1 MFVIEEKEGSSF
13 ILKNTHFQIIIRDP
27 RPGMAT
33 LAFRTIIFGLGQ
45 NHSQFLLRRDPL
57 IVYDTPIISRI
68 VHIQFKR
75 QFDISIKRRLK
86 SNSRCNKSAS
96 KYSHENT

>member
-1 MFVIEEKEGSSF
+1 
-13 ILKNTHFQIIIRDP
+13 
-27 RPGMAT
+27 MAT

-86 SNSRCNKSAS
+86 SNSRCDKKKLADTFTRT
-96 KYSHENT
+96 HRE